1 MPTRHDRQAFAAGML
16 LGVSLTGLGVV
27 LAQAV
32 FGPVLARSLASTE
45 EQILAD
51 VHGRLMGDYVVPLD
65 EDALMR
71 EGVRAMIGSL
81 GDEYSSFVGPQEVDT
96 YHEESSGRL
105 IGIGAQI
112 QGDARIRY
120 PQPGGPAERAGLRP
134 GDAILAIDGQSTDG
148 LDVDEVVARIKG
160 PAKTRVNLQMRRHAD
175 GEIFEV
181 EIPREPVPTGTV
193 GRVEML
199 DPERGLGRIHI
210 RSFART
216 TADELDAALDRL
228 LEQNLQGLVLDLR
241 FNRGGLLDSAVACA
255 SRFVDGGVVCTLEGR
270 GGAHDVRRANPEHY
284 RSLHLPMVVLLN
296 EHSASGSEVLAA
308 ALRDRGAA
316 VIAGTRSYGKGVYQQ
331 VQRYEDGDFVIK
343 FTAGYY
349 VTPSGRIIEGHLS
362 PEQVGGIEP
371 DLPIGPASLEASRD
385 IFVALQQDEIPE
397 AYREEAVAIFEF
409 LRDWPAKPDDP
420 ATEHALQALAQVL
433 PGAQG

>member
-16 LGVSLTGLGVV
+16 LGISLTGLGVV

-32 FGPVLARSLASTE
+32 FGPVLARSLSSTE

-51 VHGRLMGDYVVPLD
+51 VHDRLVDDYVVPLD
-65 EDALMR
+65 NDALMR

-81 GDEYSSFVGPQEVDT
+81 GDEYSSFVGPEEVDT
-96 YHEESSGRL
+96 YREESSGRL

-112 QGDARIRY
+112 QGDSRIRY

-134 GDAILAIDGQSTDG
+134 GDTILAIDGQRVEG
-148 LDVDEVVARIKG
+148 LDVDEVVERIKG
-160 PAKTRVNLQMRRHAD
+160 PAKTRVHLQMRRHAD
-175 GEIFEV
+175 GEVYEV
-181 EIPREPVPTGTV
+181 EIPRESVPTGTV

-199 DPERGLGRIHI
+199 DEANGLGRIHI

-216 TADELDAALDRL
+216 TVDELDTALDRL
-228 LEQNLQGLVLDLR
+228 LDQGMRGLVLDLR
-241 FNRGGLLDSAVACA
+241 FNRGGLLDSAVDCA
-255 SRFVDGGVVCTLEGR
+255 GRFIEGGVVCTLEGR
-270 GGAHDVRRANPEHY
+270 GGAQQVRKADPEDF
-284 RSLHLPMVVLLN
+284 RDLQIPVVVLLN

-316 VIAGTRSYGKGVYQQ
+316 VIAGARSYGKGVYQQ

-349 VTPSGRIIEGHLS
+349 VTPAGQIIEGHLT
-362 PEQVGGIEP
+362 PNLVGGIEP
-371 DLPIGPASLEASRD
+371 DLPVEASLAESRE
-385 IFVALQQDEIPE
+385 IFIALQQDEIPE
-397 AYREEAVAIFEF
+397 QYRDEAVAIFDF
-409 LRDWPAKPDDP
+409 LKNYPIHPKDS
-420 ATEHALQALAQVL
+420 ATEHALRALREAL
-433 PGAQG
+433 PQNRG

>member
-16 LGVSLTGLGVV
+16 LGISLTGLGVV

-32 FGPVLARSLASTE
+32 FGPVLARSLSSTE

-51 VHGRLMGDYVVPLD
+51 VHDRLIDDYVVPLD
-65 EDALMR
+65 DEALMR

-81 GDEYSSFVGPQEVDT
+81 GDEYSSFVGPEEVDT
-96 YHEESSGRL
+96 YREESSGRL

-134 GDAILAIDGQSTDG
+134 GDTILAIDGERIDG

-160 PAKTRVNLQMRRHAD
+160 PAKTRVRLQMRRHAD
-175 GEIFEV
+175 GEVYEV

-199 DPERGLGRIHI
+199 DPDQGLGRIHI

-216 TADELDAALDRL
+216 TASELDAALDRL
-228 LEQNLQGLVLDLR
+228 LEEGMRGLVLDLR
-241 FNRGGLLDSAVACA
+241 FNRGGLLDAAVGCA
-255 SRFVDGGVVCTLEGR
+255 SRFIEGGVVCTLEGR
-270 GGAHDVRRANPEHY
+270 GGAQQIRNADPDDFRD
-284 RSLHLPMVVLLN
+284 LQLPIVVLLN

-316 VIAGTRSYGKGVYQQ
+316 VIAGSRSYGKGVYQQ

-349 VTPSGRIIEGHLS
+349 VTPSGRIIEGHLT
-362 PEQVGGIEP
+362 PDQVGGIEP
-371 DLPIGPASLEASRD
+371 DLPVETSLHEARD

-397 AYREEAVAIFEF
+397 AYRDEAVAIFDF
-409 LRDWPAKPDDP
+409 LENWPSRPNDP
-420 ATEHALQALAQVL
+420 ATEHAMRALREAL
-433 PGAQG
+433 PETRG